1 MKFIKFIEFFI
12 YYFHNN
18 YKMVESNKASQSKE
32 SSADA
37 HGRQK
42 SLNDE
47 SVPKFVTPEQQ
58 EESKGE
64 ARSQPQMPAPIRL
77 VSQNSAPPMMP
88 MTSKGEGGRP
98 VGEPEAFSDYS
109 LIYEMMKKRGKN
121 TGKKTE

>member
-1 MKFIKFIEFFI
+1 MKFKKSIEFFI
-12 YYFHNN
+12 YYFHNI
-18 YKMVESNKASQSKE
+18 YKMVESNQASQSKE
-32 SSADA
+32 SSA
-37 HGRQK
+37 QK
-42 SLNDE
+42 QQSLNDE